1 MPQKSIKT
9 GIFMTFSLLF
19 LTFLN
24 FNIKANSNEGLQ
36 TGETIPNPEFWAQ
49 SLYEDGQAHK
59 TTRLY
64 DYKDGQNLLIAFMP
78 DVSEKNNYAKVMTS
92 AFDTYFAEG
101 LAFRD
106 PFVYDPP
113 KYDLKVLV
121 VTNND
126 GAEVREYLSSM
137 NIDFDMVSDIDM
149 DFANLFGITKW
160 NSSTDGS
167 FVYVV
172 NIDNKITY
180 SSHDYK
186 GEGEKL
192 KSVQKELFSLLG
204 IQENAA
210 ESFTNYR
217 LLMPGDDARDFSFS
231 YQNTDPKMHNPDV
244 LRDGKL
250 SDYIGKKNVILAFYP
265 APFSMS
271 CGMEVKR
278 FDNFAAEED
287 FAQSLTNNYGV
298 GDDLEILM
306 VSVSNS
312 YIIQK
317 WKDEMELNN
326 IKLISD
332 NTGEISAMY
341 ASYNPLGY
349 NNRTLFLI
357 DKEGKVTYIDWNY
370 SVDENDFALVKEH
383 LSSMN

>member
-1 MPQKSIKT
+1 MSQKSIKT
-9 GIFMTFSLLF
+9 GIFTAFSVFF
-19 LTFLN
+19 LIL
-24 FNIKANSNEGLQ
+24 ANTGIMSGSNEGLGV
-36 TGETIPNPEFWAQ
+36 GETVPNPEFLIQNAYDYDQ
-49 SLYEDGQAHK
+49 VPNTS
-59 TTRLY
+59 RLY
-64 DYKDGQNLLIAFMP
+64 DYKYEQNLLIAFMP
-78 DVSEKNNYAKVMTS
+78 DISEKNNYAKVMTS

-101 LAFRD
+101 LAFKD
-106 PFVYDPP
+106 PFVYDSPE
-113 KYDLKVLV
+113 YSLKVLV

-126 GAEVREYLSSM
+126 GAEVKEFLGRM
-137 NIDFDMVSDIDM
+137 NIDFDMVSDINM

-160 NSSTDGS
+160 TSSAEGS

-172 NIDNKITY
+172 NKENKITY

-204 IQENAA
+204 INETT

-217 LLMPGDDARDFSFS
+217 PLMPGDDARDFSFS
-231 YQNTDPKMHNPDV
+231 YENTDPKIHNPDIT
-244 LRDGKL
+244 RDGKL
-250 SDYIGKKNVILAFYP
+250 SDYFGKKKVILAFYP
-265 APFSMS
+265 APFSVS

-278 FDNFAAEED
+278 FDKFAAEDD
-287 FAQSLTNNYGV
+287 FAKSLTNNYGS

-312 YIIQK
+312 YILRK
-317 WKDEMELNN
+317 WKNEMELNS
-326 IKLISD
+326 IKLIND

-357 DKEGKVTYIDWNY
+357 DKEGKVSYIDWNY
-370 SVDENDFALVKEH
+370 IVDENDFALVKEH
-383 LSSMN
+383 LSNMN